1 MDTKGNLSALE
12 VQNHPS
18 AVTLEIIPSG
28 RGNLPPQ
35 ESNNHQTSE
44 HASSGQPE
52 KRVRPLEQAL
62 TLEVSRLARQLDALK
77 LQLGEREQQF
87 FKLDDDFAHFCR
99 TDETLWDVA
108 EPFPRTPLSRK
119 TKALRAL
126 RTILRN
132 RRSLY
137 RHYSGTAALIACVI
151 MPGLVTWYGLTL
163 IGPKS
168 SVARLA
174 PDAKEIVYQPSVSQ
188 AESKVTAQVTYPNLI
203 AATPTSATPT
213 STAQL
218 ATPTQNASTVL
229 PAVNS
234 SALILPQQTVVP
246 PVQPKRSARAYEQAV
261 YYALIDRNLA
271 EFGTALEEVYQLD
284 PAFHNLKEVRLT
296 YKSLQQ
302 SGTSEAEMLRT
313 LQLKVIKESQRWL
326 TPEQLQQLQNQV

>member
-1 MDTKGNLSALE
+1 MDTKGNLSSLE

-18 AVTLEIIPSG
+18 TVTLEIIPSG
-28 RGNLPPQ
+28 RGNLLPQ
-35 ESNNHQTSE
+35 ESNSHQASE
-44 HASSGQPE
+44 QASLGQPE

-77 LQLGEREQQF
+77 LQLEEREQQF

-99 TDETLWDVA
+99 TDETWDVA
-108 EPFPRTPLSRK
+108 EPFPRIPLSRK
-119 TKALRAL
+119 TKALRTL
-126 RTILRN
+126 KTILRN

-174 PDAKEIVYQPSVSQ
+174 LDAKEIVYQPSVSQ

-203 AATPTSATPT
+203 AATPTS
-213 STAQL
+213 TAQL

-234 SALILPQQTVVP
+234 SALIPPQQTVVP

-296 YKSLQQ
+296 YKNLQQ

>member
-18 AVTLEIIPSG
+18 TVALEIIPSG

-44 HASSGQPE
+44 QASLGQPE

-77 LQLGEREQQF
+77 LQLEEREQQF

-99 TDETLWDVA
+99 TDETWDVA

-119 TKALRAL
+119 TKALRTL
-126 RTILRN
+126 KTILRN

-137 RHYSGTAALIACVI
+137 RHYSSTAALIACVI

-203 AATPTSATPT
+203 PSTPTSATPT
-213 STAQL
+213 STAQM
-218 ATPTQNASTVL
+218 ATTTQSASAVL

-234 SALILPQQTVVP
+234 SALTPPPQTVVP
-246 PVQPKRSARAYEQAV
+246 PVQPRRSARAYEQAV

-271 EFGTALEEVYQLD
+271 EFGTALEEVYELD

>member
-1 MDTKGNLSALE
+1 MDTKGNLSSLE

-18 AVTLEIIPSG
+18 PVTLEIIPSG

-35 ESNNHQTSE
+35 ESNHQTSE
-44 HASSGQPE
+44 QSALGQPE

-99 TDETLWDVA
+99 TDETWDVA

-119 TKALRAL
+119 TKALRTL
-126 RTILRN
+126 KTILRN

-137 RHYSGTAALIACVI
+137 RHYSGTAALIACVT

-203 AATPTSATPT
+203 ASTPTSATPT
-213 STAQL
+213 QSATTA
-218 ATPTQNASTVL
+218 L

-234 SALILPQQTVVP
+234 SALIPPQQTAVP
-246 PVQPKRSARAYEQAV
+246 SVQPKQSARAYEQAV

>member
-18 AVTLEIIPSG
+18 TVTLEIIPSG
-28 RGNLPPQ
+28 PENLPPQ

-44 HASSGQPE
+44 HASSGQQE

-87 FKLDDDFAHFCR
+87 LKLDDDFAHFCR

-126 RTILRN
+126 KTILRN

-137 RHYSGTAALIACVI
+137 RHYSGTAPLIACVI

-203 AATPTSATPT
+203 AATPTQS
-213 STAQL
+213 
-218 ATPTQNASTVL
+218 ASTVL

-234 SALILPQQTVVP
+234 SALIPPHQTAVP
-246 PVQPKRSARAYEQAV
+246 PVQPKRSARAYEQTV

-296 YKSLQQ
+296 YKSLRQ
-302 SGTSEAEMLRT
+302 SGTSEAEILRT

>member
-18 AVTLEIIPSG
+18 TVTLEIIPSG

-35 ESNNHQTSE
+35 ESNSYQASE
-44 HASSGQPE
+44 QASFGQPE

-99 TDETLWDVA
+99 TDETWDVA

-119 TKALRAL
+119 TKALRTL
-126 RTILRN
+126 KTILRN

-203 AATPTSATPT
+203 AATPTS
-213 STAQL
+213 TAQL
-218 ATPTQNASTVL
+218 ATPTQSASTVL

-234 SALILPQQTVVP
+234 SALIPPQQTVVP
-246 PVQPKRSARAYEQAV
+246 PVRPKQSARAYEQAV

>member
-1 MDTKGNLSALE
+1 MDTKGNLSSLN
-12 VQNHPS
+12 VQHHPS
-18 AVTLEIIPSG
+18 TVTLEIVPSG

-35 ESNNHQTSE
+35 GSNKHQAPEHTSL
-44 HASSGQPE
+44 GQQE

-77 LQLGEREQQF
+77 LQLTEREQQF
-87 FKLDDDFAHFCR
+87 LKLDDDFAHFCR
-99 TDETLWDVA
+99 TDETWDVA
-108 EPFPRTPLSRK
+108 EPFPRTPLSRR
-119 TKALRAL
+119 TKALRTL
-126 RTILRN
+126 KTLLRN

-137 RHYSGTAALIACVI
+137 RHYSGTAALIAFVI

-188 AESKVTAQVTYPNLI
+188 AESKVTAQVTYPNLLPSTP
-203 AATPTSATPT
+203 ASTAPTSSART
-213 STAQL
+213 
-218 ATPTQNASTVL
+218 TPTQNASVL
-229 PAVNS
+229 PVGT
-234 SALILPQQTVVP
+234 SALNPPQPAPAPVAVP
-246 PVQPKRSARAYEQAV
+246 AQSKRSARAYEQAV

-271 EFGTALEEVYQLD
+271 EFDTALEQVYQID
-284 PAFHNLKEVRLT
+284 PAFHNVKEVRLI

-302 SGTSEAEMLRT
+302 SGTSEAEMLRA
-313 LQLKVIKESQRWL
+313 LQLKVIRDSQRWL